1 MKKQLLVL
9 FALVA
14 VMGTNVQARSL
25 KNDYKLPDNV
35 PAEVQADDFPVIR
48 GDFACFYP
56 VFCQDTLQGDIDMNN
71 YDLIKHD
78 FCMFYGGIRP
88 ENLQICLIK
97 SLRLNKD
104 FAFVFSCG
112 INDKRLGQLVVLSPN
127 APMQLKGR
135 VEFKECDLK
144 SNLIFV
150 FYKDIDRQL
159 NCEVEDNDFVIE
171 SMVCGEDKLMVYLP
185 FKNE

>member
-1 MKKQLLVL
+1 MKCLIFLCLIFLCYLNKNED
-9 FALVA
+9 FYSYSTASCVA
-14 VMGTNVQARSL
+14 PREWQSVAFDTLILQENV
-25 KNDYKLPDNV
+25 DNV
-35 PAEVQADDFPVIR
+35 F
-48 GDFACFYP
+48 
-56 VFCQDTLQGDIDMNN
+56 
-71 YDLIKHD
+71 DLIKHD

>member
-35 PAEVQADDFPVIR
+35 LAEVQADDFPVIR

-112 INDKRLGQLVVLSPN
+112 INDKRLGQLVVLAPN

-159 NCEVEDNDFVIE
+159 NCEIEDNDFVIE

>member
-25 KNDYKLPDNV
+25 KNDYKLLDNV
-35 PAEVQADDFPVIR
+35 PAEVQSDDFPVIR

-159 NCEVEDNDFVIE
+159 NCEIEGNDFVIE

>member
-1 MKKQLLVL
+1 
-9 FALVA
+9 
-14 VMGTNVQARSL
+14 
-25 KNDYKLPDNV
+25 
-35 PAEVQADDFPVIR
+35 
-48 GDFACFYP
+48 
-56 VFCQDTLQGDIDMNN
+56 
-71 YDLIKHD
+71 
-78 FCMFYGGIRP
+78 MFYGGISP

-127 APMQLKGR
+127 APMHLKGR

-159 NCEVEDNDFVIE
+159 NCEIEDNDFVIE